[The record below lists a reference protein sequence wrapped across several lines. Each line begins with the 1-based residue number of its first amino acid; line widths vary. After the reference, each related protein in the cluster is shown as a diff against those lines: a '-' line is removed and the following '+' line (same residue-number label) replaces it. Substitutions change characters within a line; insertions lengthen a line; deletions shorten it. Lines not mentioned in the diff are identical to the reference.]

1 MKNRITVTIAGHEY
15 TFMASETAEYMEKV
29 AAHVDSQ
36 LKQVTDMGNM
46 TLTEAAVLCAA
57 NLCDETFKTR
67 ESAENMR
74 AQLKAYVADA
84 SRSKLE
90 LAEARREI
98 DRLKNEIEKNRR

>member
-15 TFMASETAEYMEKV
+15 TFMASETAEYMENV
-29 AAHVDSQ
+29 ASHVDNQ
-36 LKQVTDMGNM
+36 LKQVMEAGRM

-84 SRSKLE
+84 SRAKLE

-98 DRLKNEIEKNRR
+98 ERLKADIEKNRR